1 MPGIVFVSLPVLV
14 LLVLVPV
21 IPAAVAGTLRLGG
34 LFPISV
40 QPQIFAA
47 ANLAVQAIN
56 NKTDGISLRIIKS
69 TVRFMG
75 DNSDC
80 DP

>member
-14 LLVLVPV
+14 LVVLMPV

-47 ANLAVQAIN
+47 ANLAVQVIN
-56 NKTDGISLRIIKS
+56 NKTDGI
-69 TVRFMG
+69 
-75 DNSDC
+75 
-80 DP
+80 